1 MIYNTLDR
9 IPKWAFVTVNQ
20 MVSTGLIQCKDGT
33 FEFPL
38 SDEMLYIFVILSRSG
53 IILHQILAK
62 SQPNLRCIFER
73 NS

>member
-20 MVSTGLIQCKDGT
+20 MVSTGIIQCKDGT

-53 IILHQILAK
+53 II
-62 SQPNLRCIFER
+62 
-73 NS
+73 